1 MDSGEVPT
9 IAQSADALAAAVEN
23 LLELPMYSL
32 GDGEFTEFLQKL
44 EISFRKLEAVKQRCA
59 LEAGARNL
67 PSKAGVKSPILF
79 LQQTLRLSYAEAAA
93 RVRNADLLS
102 TVSVGSSTRPPVLP
116 LVAAAQRAGQVS
128 ADHIKAI
135 DDAMKQIPDAAGP
148 EVKDYAEQHLSSYAR
163 QVDPKGVTKLGVR
176 LLAHID
182 PDGRLI
188 EGRDQQRVRGIKI
201 GHQRIDGMYPISG
214 FLTPQ
219 LGAVMI
225 PMFEKFGRPGMC
237 NPDDPE
243 SPWTTAELGL
253 DTELDDGDDTG
264 DDAKADDA
272 SLTPAERARAAARA
286 KLRAAAKR
294 DHRTADQRNH
304 DALLVFMRPDMG
316 PTKLGSHRGLPVS
329 TIITMSIEDLER
341 RAGVATTATGGTMS
355 ITQALE
361 VSKNCTPYLLVVD
374 RNGRPLH
381 LSRGQ
386 RLANPAQ
393 RLALT
398 ATERGCTRPGCDAP
412 ASRSAVHHIREWSD
426 GGETDIEN
434 LTFACDACH
443 AQVNTG
449 PNGWETVVMDEDS
462 ENPGKTGWIPPPH
475 IDRARRPRVNFRHHP
490 RIPGIPARW
499 RC

>member
-1 MDSGEVPT
+1 M
-9 IAQSADALAAAVEN
+9 EN

-32 GDGEFTEFLQKL
+32 PGNEVIEVMQEL
-44 EISFRKLEAVKQRCA
+44 ETSFRKLEAVKQRFA
-59 LEAGARNL
+59 LECAAQNL
-67 PSKAGVKSPILF
+67 PSEAGVKNLTLF

-116 LVAAAQRAGQVS
+116 LVAAAQRAGEVS

-135 DDAMKQIPDAAGP
+135 NDAMKQIPDAAGP
-148 EVKDYAEQHLSSYAR
+148 EVKDRAEQHLTSYAR
-163 QVDPKGVTKLGVR
+163 QGDPKGVTKLGVHI
-176 LLAHID
+176 LAHVD

-188 EGRDQQRVRGIKI
+188 EDRDRQRVREIKI

-225 PMFEKFGRPGMC
+225 PVLEKFGRPGMC

-253 DTELDDGDDTG
+253 DTELDDGDENTDDIDT
-264 DDAKADDA
+264 DDP
-272 SLTPAERARAAARA
+272 SLPPAERARAAARA

-294 DHRTADQRNH
+294 DHRTAAQRNH
-304 DALLVFMRPDMG
+304 DALLVFFRPDMG
-316 PTKLGSHRGLPVS
+316 PTRLGSHRGLPVS
-329 TIITMSIEDLER
+329 TIITMSIEDLEKR
-341 RAGVATTATGGTMS
+341 SGVATTATGGTMS
-355 ITQALE
+355 ITQALQ
-361 VSKNCTPYLLVVD
+361 VARNSTPYLVVLD

-412 ASRSAVHHIREWSD
+412 ASRSAVGAVRGLHPLAAGS
-426 GGETDIEN
+426 
-434 LTFACDACH
+434 
-443 AQVNTG
+443 
-449 PNGWETVVMDEDS
+449 P
-462 ENPGKTGWIPPPH
+462 
-475 IDRARRPRVNFRHHP
+475 RRRGR
-490 RIPGIPARW
+490 R
-499 RC
+499 